1 MRHVRQFR
9 PGLAP
14 VLATTSVLLLAACG
28 QRTPDPIVEG
38 TDPTT
43 AATQAEEAAAARDAL
58 VARERELAERE
69 AELHRQQQE
78 VQKQLEEQEAQAA
91 AAKAKA
97 EQAARA
103 AASRS
108 STQVQSR
115 QPTPSATLASN
126 SGTASATSTR
136 APAPQTYV
144 VPAGTALDIELLSEV
159 NTKEARVGR
168 TVEGRLQSPVMAGDR
183 RVIEPGARVTGT
195 ITEVV
200 SGSHKVGGIPT
211 VAVAF
216 ESIAAEDGTRIPVSA
231 RFAQS
236 GKSETARDTAKIL
249 GGAAV
254 GAVIGRQVTDSDKG
268 TIIGGVLGG
277 AAGTAA
283 AKNTGGEVVL
293 PAGTVIRVTT
303 ESSFQVVR

>member
-1 MRHVRQFR
+1 MRHVRHFR
-9 PGLAP
+9 PGPAP
-14 VLATTSVLLLAACG
+14 VLLATSVLLLAACG
-28 QRTPDPIVEG
+28 QRTPDPIVEDM
-38 TDPTT
+38 DPTT

-58 VARERELAERE
+58 VARERELADRE
-69 AELHRQQQE
+69 AELQRQQQE
-78 VQKQLEEQEAQAA
+78 LQKQLEEQEAQAA

-103 AASRS
+103 AASRTS
-108 STQVQSR
+108 VQSR

-126 SGTASATSTR
+126 SGTAGATSTR

-144 VPAGTALDIELLSEV
+144 VPAGTALDVELLSELS
-159 NTKEARVGR
+159 TKDARVGR
-168 TVEGRLQSPVMAGDR
+168 TVEGRLQSPVMSGDR
-183 RVIEPGARVTGT
+183 RVVEPGARVTGT

-200 SGSHKVGGIPT
+200 SGSHKIGGIPT
-211 VAVAF
+211 LSIAF
-216 ESIAAEDGTRIPVSA
+216 ESITAEDGTRIPVTA

-236 GKSETARDTAKIL
+236 GKSETGRDAAKIL

-293 PAGTVIRVTT
+293 PPGTVIRVTT